1 LVVAG
6 LAIAG
11 CGDDDDEGSTEDVG
25 ATTTAAP
32 DAGGD
37 AAGDDAADG
46 GVVMAGFAFEPTELT
61 VAAGAT
67 IPVTN
72 EDSAAHTFTS
82 DDGGFDVE
90 VDGGASGEATAPDEP
105 GTYDFVCRFHPD
117 MTGTLTVE

>member
-1 LVVAG
+1 VVVG

-11 CGDDDDEGSTEDVG
+11 CGDDDEGSTEDAG
-25 ATTTAAP
+25 PETTAAP
-32 DAGGD
+32 DAGGGEG
-37 AAGDDAADG
+37 AGEGITMAD
-46 GVVMAGFAFEPTELT
+46 FAFSPTELT

-82 DDGGFDVE
+82 EDGGFDVE
-90 VDGGASGEATAPDEP
+90 VEGGDSGEATAPDEP
-105 GTYDFVCRFHPD
+105 GTYDFVCRFHSS